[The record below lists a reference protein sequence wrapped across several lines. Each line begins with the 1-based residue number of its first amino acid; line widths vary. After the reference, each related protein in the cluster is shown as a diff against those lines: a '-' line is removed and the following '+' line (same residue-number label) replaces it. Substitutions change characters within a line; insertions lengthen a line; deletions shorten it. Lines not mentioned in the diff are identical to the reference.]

1 MVYIRFASVFAAAS
15 MVMMAAAAD
24 EQPTATKIK
33 NPITT
38 PTVTLPASAMTSIG
52 SLFETSTPLENHG
65 PYGFQSPGNCQLV
78 AWSKTRT
85 SWACPDGKECW
96 CGDEIPAKDWQDY
109 ERDMRYPLCRR
120 RYVAMW
126 WKERLVGRSHRKH
139 SEPRSTITSPT
150 CPAAASA
157 APKPSSAAPTST
169 AAAQAS
175 ATPSEAPKED
185 EDSKPNTVAIA
196 VGVVVGNTSPCLHRT
211 CLVYGSYCAGDVST
225 QAEEDYRRNA
235 ANVNAFVNGGKL
247 HTSNSSMNDSRLDP
261 SFVDRRQSNGS
272 IADNEDYSRR
282 ILKVTNV

>member
-1 MVYIRFASVFAAAS
+1 MWVVL
-15 MVMMAAAAD
+15 
-24 EQPTATKIK
+24 TGNTL
-33 NPITT
+33 NP
-38 PTVTLPASAMTSIG
+38 VDYY
-52 SLFETSTPLENHG
+52 E
-65 PYGFQSPGNCQLV
+65 
-78 AWSKTRT
+78 
-85 SWACPDGKECW
+85 PD
-96 CGDEIPAKDWQDY
+96 
-109 ERDMRYPLCRR
+109 
-120 RYVAMW
+120 V
-126 WKERLVGRSHRKH
+126 S
-139 SEPRSTITSPT
+139 SSS
-150 CPAAASA
+150 SA

-196 VGVVVGNTSPCLHRT
+196 VGVVVGILALASIMFGVWFLLRRRRQH
-211 CLVYGSYCAGDVST
+211 

-282 ILKVTNV
+282 ILKVCYP